1 MMSMAKKVDPMEAA
15 AKRAAEEVTK
25 KAKAAKQAA
34 DAAKTKSIFSDIVEK
49 LWVPL
54 YFSVIFKFCTQSWL
68 VT

>member
-34 DAAKTKSIFSDIVEK
+34 DAAKTKSK
-49 LWVPL
+49 LYNKL
-54 YFSVIFKFCTQSWL
+54 KIL
-68 VT
+68 LI